1 MGVIN
6 MAHNDSLIIN
16 AMLASYASEENK
28 GYIELIE
35 PFILYSLPKKK
46 NTIIDISYICSY
58 IYDNFGII
66 NVQKK
71 L

>member
-35 PFILYSLPKKK
+35 PFILYSLPKR
-46 NTIIDISYICSY
+46 IQLL
-58 IYDNFGII
+58 IYLTSALIYMI
-66 NVQKK
+66 T
-71 L
+71 LE